1 MEGTELISF
10 QIISAVGTARSLYIE
25 AIQEAKKK
33 NFDKAYQ
40 LIEEGEQAF
49 KEAHHAHG
57 DLIQKEATG
66 EKTQIDLLLMHAEDQ
81 LMSADGF
88 RIISEEFIEVYKS
101 LNK

>member
-1 MEGTELISF
+1 MELISF
-10 QIISAVGTARSLYIE
+10 KIISAVGASRSLYIE

-33 NFDKAYQ
+33 NFNRAYQ
-40 LIEEGEQAF
+40 LIEEGAQVF

-57 DLIQKEATG
+57 ELIQKEATG

-81 LMSADGF
+81 LMSTDGF